1 MKKCYLGFALTLLT
15 FALASCGDSNAN
27 KEGLKNDE
35 VIPSET
41 STYTESVEDENF
53 DDYLTSNQ
61 YHFYLYSEDNA
72 VLLLKTNG
80 FGMLITADDIEY
92 DSDTGRYHLKEDIN
106 KKEPEESIPEEYKM
120 LPKDQIIA
128 GDRLVFTHKE
138 EILYTPAFYLYMEY
152 EGKEYKIPQGEKEIS
167 EVKKCE
173 FDRADVIKVDESLIT
188 RDSNNFVTNVNLS
201 NYDEFTDRDEMLVII
216 DLNKVC
222 IKEDNVLKWVKLS
235 EYNGELYM
243 SVQENVVFAL
253 YGFNPR

>member
-1 MKKCYLGFALTLLT
+1 MET
-15 FALASCGDSNAN
+15 
-27 KEGLKNDE
+27 NDFE
-35 VIPSET
+35 
-41 STYTESVEDENF
+41 
-53 DDYLTSNQ
+53 
-61 YHFYLYSEDNA
+61 
-72 VLLLKTNG
+72 
-80 FGMLITADDIEY
+80 MLITADDIEY

-152 EGKEYKIPQGEKEIS
+152 EGKEYKIPQGKKEIS

-173 FDRADVIKVDESLIT
+173 FDRADVMKVDESLIT

-201 NYDEFTDRDEMLVII
+201 NYDEFADRDEMLVII